1 MILTSGI
8 EPLDRRLGG
17 MRAGGVYVIAG
28 APGSGKL
35 TGVMQF
41 LNSGIQAGDQAALL
55 SGARPERLFE
65 RARHCGLELEQAW
78 REGRLRLLGF
88 TPDFERRLV
97 SAPDPQDVFD
107 ELSELAGPN
116 VTRFGIDPGKQL
128 WETRAG
134 TTLSSRFV
142 QWAEKSGVTT
152 WATLASDLKDTL
164 SPATEWILQSAT
176 GVFRMERLP
185 TGLLQLWIHRSSP
198 PVDSPGPITLE
209 LIPGRALQAPAA
221 RLDRR
226 RTDAPLGSE
235 RRMALL
241 QLAEQLPQE
250 ITSWAR
256 SQYDL
261 VMENQALRLITRLQD
276 GAAFGSIL
284 VYIDRKHAGEAV
296 EACRAIRPLTAAPI
310 IVAADD
316 RLRAVDRTNALDAGA
331 NDFVSDNFS
340 LVELASR
347 FERATLAGRGLP
359 SQRQSRSEAEP
370 PRVTALLDRASFARA
385 VDARLGE
392 PDGALFTL
400 LIIRPPMAA
409 GARLGEVLLQ
419 QIRGEVGDLV
429 GETEGGYG
437 VVLQGARPSQ
447 AGSFLDRVS
456 GALKRFGMNGR
467 ELDVEVLSGATEADR
482 ISLVLPVDPQ

>member
-17 MRAGGVYVIAG
+17 MHAGGVYVIAG
-28 APGSGKL
+28 TPGSGKL
-35 TGVMQF
+35 TAVMQF
-41 LNSGIQAGDQAALL
+41 LNAGLQAGDQAALL
-55 SGARPERLFE
+55 SGIRPDHLFE
-65 RARHCGLELEQAW
+65 QANHCGLELEQAW
-78 REGRLRLLGF
+78 RSGRLRLIGF
-88 TPDFERRLV
+88 TPDFERRLAT
-97 SAPDPQDVFD
+97 APDPQEVFD
-107 ELSELAGPN
+107 ELSGLAGPG
-116 VTRFGIDPGKQL
+116 VKRFGIDPGKQL

-134 TTLSSRFV
+134 TALSSRFV
-142 QWAEKSGVTT
+142 QWTEKTGVTA
-152 WATLASDLKDTL
+152 WATLGSDLRDTL

-198 PVDSPGPITLE
+198 PVASPGPVTLE
-209 LIPGRALQAPAA
+209 LVPGRGLQAPAA

-241 QLAEQLPQE
+241 RLAQQIPQE
-250 ITSWAR
+250 ITIWAQ
-256 SQYDL
+256 SQYEV
-261 VMENQALRLITRLQD
+261 VMEDQALRLVSRLQD

-284 VYIDRKHAGEAV
+284 LYVDKKHAREAI
-296 EACRAIRPLTAAPI
+296 EACRAMRPLTAAPI

-316 RLRAVDRTNALDAGA
+316 RLRALDRTAALDAGA
-331 NDFVSDNFS
+331 NDFLSDNFS

-347 FERATLAGRGLP
+347 LERATLAGRGLP
-359 SQRQSRSEAEP
+359 SHRQPPGEVEP
-370 PRVTALLDRASFARA
+370 PRVAEMLGRSAFARA
-385 VDARLGE
+385 VDSRLGA
-392 PDGALFTL
+392 PDRALFTL
-400 LIIRPPMAA
+400 LIIRPPVEA
-409 GARLGEVLLQ
+409 GTRLGEVLLQ
-419 QIRGEVGDLV
+419 QIRGELGDLV

-456 GALKRFGMNGR
+456 AALKRFGMNGR
-467 ELDVEVLSGATEADR
+467 ELDVQILSGATEADR
-482 ISLVLPVDPQ
+482 IALVLPVDPQ